1 VKHLLLIDAS
11 SYIFRAFHALPALA
25 RADGTP
31 VNAVL
36 GFLKMVK
43 TLTEKAN
50 ADHQAMIFDARRRT
64 FRNDIYAEYK
74 AQRSPTPDDLVP
86 QLPIIREAAK
96 AFGIAVV
103 EQVGFEADDLIA
115 TYAELAVANGA
126 RVTIASPD
134 KDLMQL
140 VCDGVA
146 IFDPMKRRMVGPR
159 EVMEKFGVA
168 PERVIDVQALCGDSS
183 DNIPGVPKVGIKAA
197 TALATC
203 YGDLESV
210 LASASMVQPARIG
223 QSLIDNA
230 DLARISKQLVTL
242 KRDVP
247 VEFPLSTFARVETD
261 PEIFGAFLV
270 ANGID
275 ALFGPAPDEAEIA
288 QAFAEAA

>member
-1 VKHLLLIDAS
+1 MNHVLLIDAS
-11 SYIFRAFHALPALA
+11 SYIFRAFHALPPMA

-36 GFLKMVK
+36 GFLKMIK
-43 TLTEKAN
+43 TLSERSN
-50 ADHQAMIFDARRRT
+50 ADHQAVIFDARRRT

-74 AQRSPTPDDLVP
+74 ANRSATPDDLVP

-96 AFGIAVV
+96 ALGMPVV
-103 EQVGFEADDLIA
+103 EQIGYEADDLIA
-115 TYAELAVANGA
+115 TYAELALEAGA

-140 VCDGVA
+140 VRDGVT
-146 IFDPMKRRMVGPR
+146 IFDPIKHRMVRAR

-168 PERVIDVQALCGDSS
+168 PELVIDVQALCGDSS
-183 DNIPGVPKVGIKAA
+183 DNIPGVPKVGIK
-197 TALATC
+197 TAISLVNAH
-203 YGDLESV
+203 GDLETV
-210 LASASMVQPARIG
+210 LASAGMIQPARIS

-230 DLARISKQLVTL
+230 ELARISKRLVTL

-247 VEFPLSTFARVETD
+247 VEYPLSTFARVDTHAET
-261 PEIFGAFLV
+261 FTAFLV

-275 ALFGPAPDEAEIA
+275 ALFGPAPDDAEITA
-288 QAFAEAA
+288 AFAEAA